1 MYIGK
6 NNDGKREDMMYNTV
20 LFDLDGTLTDPGI
33 GITNSV
39 IYALG
44 KLGITV
50 EDRTLL
56 YKFIGPPL
64 NQSFMEFYGFDREKA
79 EEAVAYYREYYKE
92 KGIFE
97 NRVYEGIP
105 ELLECLKEEGKI
117 LLIATSKP
125 EPFAR
130 QIAEHF
136 GLAEYFDIIAGSDF
150 EGVRD
155 TKGKVIAYALEQCRN
170 RTQAAVMVGDRF
182 HDIEG
187 AKENH
192 IDSIGVLFGY
202 GTKEELEQAGADH
215 IAECPKDIAIW
226 TGRR

>member
-1 MYIGK
+1 MY
-6 NNDGKREDMMYNTV
+6 DTV

-39 IYALG
+39 IYALA
-44 KLGITV
+44 KLGIAV
-50 EDRTLL
+50 EDRSVL

-64 NQSFMEFYGFDREKA
+64 HQSFMDFYGFNREKA
-79 EEAVAYYREYYKE
+79 EAAVAYYREYYRE

-97 NRVYEGIP
+97 NKVYEGIVD
-105 ELLECLKEEGKI
+105 LLECLRREGKI

-125 EPFAR
+125 ELFAR

-170 RTQAAVMVGDRF
+170 RTRSAVMVGDRF

-187 AKENH
+187 AKENNM
-192 IDSIGVLFGY
+192 DSIGVLFGY